1 MAGPQRSGK
10 SFFVLQTLAVI
21 TCHVTKQH
29 WAAYLWSKNSLLP
42 LPHFFPFSF
51 FLPFVICRG
60 WSICTPRSMT
70 ILFFSLFLIYL
81 LLFTF
86 FHPIFLCLQPLGNH
100 SHLYLMSIFCT
111 THSCIF
117 WMHLFFFLKKECFVI
132 YLFLYLT
139 FSSFTLASSSTLLNV
154 HPGCLFSLLLSSP
167 WYITALG
174 CLSNLHWWI
183 SRLPPTFCHY
193 KWHHNEHLQTRPL
206 KGLYEVLLGNIHR
219 VYFTMTKLC

>member
-1 MAGPQRSGK
+1 M
-10 SFFVLQTLAVI
+10 
-21 TCHVTKQH
+21 
-29 WAAYLWSKNSLLP
+29 
-42 LPHFFPFSF
+42 
-51 FLPFVICRG
+51 
-60 WSICTPRSMT
+60 
-70 ILFFSLFLIYL
+70 
-81 LLFTF
+81 
-86 FHPIFLCLQPLGNH
+86 
-100 SHLYLMSIFCT
+100 
-111 THSCIF
+111 
-117 WMHLFFFLKKECFVI
+117 I

-219 VYFTMTKLC
+219 VYFTMTKLCQIALQKGCSWQHSQQQCINPLQTIGVLQLSNCESTAPQSFPCPIILLLSVYCFCFRFPLSPGIDKLLQRPIPSFFLISRPLLMVSSYSWLLLPSESCLSVLPSNPLIVL

>member
-60 WSICTPRSMT
+60 WSICTPRSMA

-117 WMHLFFFLKKECFVI
+117 WMYLFFFFLKRVLCDIPLSVSYFFI
-132 YLFLYLT
+132 LH
-139 FSSFTLASSSTLLNV
+139 FSKFIHIIKCS
-154 HPGCLFSLLLSSP
+154 
-167 WYITALG
+167 
-174 CLSNLHWWI
+174 
-183 SRLPPTFCHY
+183 SRLFILT
-193 KWHHNEHLQTRPL
+193 
-206 KGLYEVLLGNIHR
+206 VA
-219 VYFTMTKLC
+219 